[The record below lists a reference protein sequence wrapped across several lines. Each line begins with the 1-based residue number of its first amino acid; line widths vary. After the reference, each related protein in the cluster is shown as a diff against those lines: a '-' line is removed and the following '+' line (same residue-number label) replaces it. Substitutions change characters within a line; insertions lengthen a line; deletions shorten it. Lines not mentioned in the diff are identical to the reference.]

1 MNSMIG
7 VFSVTSMLLLVI
19 VASECSA
26 DMVNVSHKVS
36 FKYSIGMLCVIPAM
50 LVEANLHPFAVSPPV
65 MSTLIRNLYYLKP
78 GEFTV
83 TSVLCKC

>member
-36 FKYSIGMLCVIPAM
+36 FKY
-50 LVEANLHPFAVSPPV
+50 F
-65 MSTLIRNLYYLKP
+65 
-78 GEFTV
+78 
-83 TSVLCKC
+83 